1 MSPAARKF
9 EHTLNLPIIASS
21 LLVVKHMTATDFN
34 YGSLQSN
41 PLTVAH
47 SAKDSVNLLKDWMEF
62 THVLGNGIL
71 SKIS

>member
-9 EHTLNLPIIASS
+9 EHTLYLPTIASGLS
-21 LLVVKHMTATDFN
+21 AMKQMATTDSHFDK
-34 YGSLQSN
+34 LDSN
-41 PLTVAH
+41 PLHVAH
-47 SAKDSVNLLKDWMEF
+47 SAKISVNLLKEWMEF

>member
-9 EHTLNLPIIASS
+9 EHTLNLPTIVSS
-21 LLVVKHMTATDFN
+21 LLAVKHIEATDLHF
-34 YGSLQSN
+34 GSLQSN

-47 SAKDSVNLLKDWMEF
+47 NTKISVNLLRDWMEF